1 MSWPTAFLASIIVM
15 ASFSYHYMLISAG
28 IDPIQAVH
36 YLLLIVVPV
45 VALVLPTSVV
55 ATGVRAVFRLL
66 STVLG
71 HLGGGAR

>member
-1 MSWPTAFLASIIVM
+1 MS
-15 ASFSYHYMLISAG
+15 SFSYHYLLIARG
-28 IDPIQAVH
+28 IDPVQAVH
-36 YLLLIVVPV
+36 YLLLIVVPI

-66 STVLG
+66 SAVLG